1 MRKPRSHSLSRK
13 VFLSALFLFAASCG
27 RDLSHGMTLSSSAFQ
42 AGTAIPK
49 RHSCDGGDFS
59 PPLSWSGAP
68 AGTRSFAVVVDDPD
82 ASGFT
87 HWLLFNVPAS
97 VPSLA
102 EGLKPGTLPVASAE
116 GANDFGSIGY
126 RGPCPPSGTHRYS
139 HRLYALDVASL
150 SPPPPTKERFE
161 ASIKTHVL
169 ARAELVGTY
178 QR

>member
-1 MRKPRSHSLSRK
+1 MKPDSRTILSA
-13 VFLSALFLFAASCG
+13 VFLLATSCN
-27 RDLSHGMTLSSSAFQ
+27 RDPSHGMTLSSSAFQ

-49 RHSCDGGDFS
+49 RHSCDGGDVS

-87 HWLLFNVPAS
+87 HWLLLNLPAS
-97 VPSLA
+97 ATSLG
-102 EGLKPGTLPVASAE
+102 EGLKSGALPAGAVE
-116 GANDFGSIGY
+116 GSNDFGSIGY

-178 QR
+178 HH

>member
-1 MRKPRSHSLSRK
+1 MRPEAKAL
-13 VFLSALFLFAASCG
+13 FSALLLLATSCG
-27 RDLSHGMTLSSSAFQ
+27 RDLSHGMTLSSSAFR
-42 AGTAIPK
+42 AGAAIPK
-49 RHSCDGGDFS
+49 PHSCDGGDVS
-59 PPLSWSGAP
+59 PPLTWTGVP

-87 HWLLFNVPAS
+87 HWLLFNIPAS
-97 VPSLA
+97 TTSLA
-102 EGLKPGTLPVASAE
+102 EGLKPGTLPAGAAE
-116 GANDFGSIGY
+116 GSNDFGSVGY

-161 ASIKTHVL
+161 AAIKSHVL

>member
-1 MRKPRSHSLSRK
+1 MKVLLSTLLLL
-13 VFLSALFLFAASCG
+13 VASCG
-27 RDLSHGMTLSSSAFQ
+27 RDLSHGMTLSSSAFP
-42 AGTAIPK
+42 AGAGIPK
-49 RHSCDGGDFS
+49 NHTCDGGDVS

-68 AGTRSFAVVVDDPD
+68 AGTRSFALVVDDPD

-87 HWLLFNVPAS
+87 HWLLVNIPAS
-97 VPSLA
+97 TTSLG
-102 EGLKPGTLPVASAE
+102 EGLKSGALPAGAVE
-116 GANDFGSIGY
+116 GSNDFGSIGY

-161 ASIKTHVL
+161 ESIKTHVL

-178 QR
+178 RR

>member
-1 MRKPRSHSLSRK
+1 MKAVARILPC
-13 VFLSALFLFAASCG
+13 ALLFFTTSCG
-27 RDLSHGMTLSSSAFQ
+27 RDLSHGMTLLSSAFH
-42 AGTAIPK
+42 AGAAIPK

-59 PPLSWSGAP
+59 PPLAWSGVP

-87 HWLLFNVPAS
+87 HWLLVNIPAS
-97 VPSLA
+97 TTSLP
-102 EGLKPGTLPVASAE
+102 EGLRSGGLLEGAAE
-116 GANDFGSIGY
+116 GANDFGSVGY

-161 ASIKTHVL
+161 ASVKSHVL

-178 QR
+178 RR

>member
-1 MRKPRSHSLSRK
+1 MKTDSRAI
-13 VFLSALFLFAASCG
+13 LSALLFLATSCS

-42 AGTAIPK
+42 AGAAIPK
-49 RHSCDGGDFS
+49 RHSCDGGDVS

-87 HWLLFNVPAS
+87 HWLLLNLPAS
-97 VPSLA
+97 TTSLA
-102 EGLKPGTLPVASAE
+102 EGLKSVALPAGAVE
-116 GANDFGSIGY
+116 GSNDFGSIGY

-169 ARAELVGTY
+169 ARAELVGSY
-178 QR
+178 HR

>member
-1 MRKPRSHSLSRK
+1 MKPDVQVL
-13 VFLSALFLFAASCG
+13 LSAVLTLAMACG
-27 RDLSHGMTLSSSAFQ
+27 RDLSHGMTLSSSAFR

-49 RHSCDGGDFS
+49 RQTCDGDEVS

-87 HWLLFNVPAS
+87 HWLLFNLPAS
-97 VPSLA
+97 TASLD
-102 EGLKPGTLPVASAE
+102 EGLKPGALPAGAAE

-139 HRLYALDVASL
+139 HRLYALDIASV

-161 ASIKTHVL
+161 ASIKSHVL